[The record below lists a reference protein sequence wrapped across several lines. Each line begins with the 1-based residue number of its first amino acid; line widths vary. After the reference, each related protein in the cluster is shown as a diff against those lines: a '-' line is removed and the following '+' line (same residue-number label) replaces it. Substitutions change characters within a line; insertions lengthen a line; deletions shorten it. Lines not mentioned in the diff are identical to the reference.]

1 MGLIKY
7 NVLVKYI
14 KRLLFTKFTLGNMKR
29 MQMRQI
35 RVGNSDAIIPHL
47 DLCAQVIAK
56 ESVKDFFIVKEKGKR
71 NEKEHIHCFIWTDD
85 KVGTFRKRLKKAL
98 PFLDRGN
105 YSIIPPED
113 DQPVLPQVEEI
124 WKTYACKGEKR
135 GTMPN
140 VLFNTMLTQENIVER
155 HHKYWDL
162 KKEEEVQVTES
173 QNNEIVVPLLPP
185 KRVKKPSIVDQVA
198 DYLMDNNPEKKWTMC
213 RDDRRIVF
221 NEVMRRLGRL
231 GKTLD
236 ATIVRRM
243 CYGVHNIISH
253 EELCD
258 DIWSQIYPEF

>member
-1 MGLIKY
+1 MIQ
-7 NVLVKYI
+7 V
-14 KRLLFTKFTLGNMKR
+14 
-29 MQMRQI
+29 
-35 RVGNSDAIIPHL
+35 RVGNSDAIVEHL
-47 DLCAQVIAK
+47 DLCAQVIVK
-56 ESVKDFFIVKEKGKR
+56 ESRRDYLAVKEMGKR
-71 NEKEHIHCFIWTDD
+71 NEKPHIHVFIWMDG
-85 KVGTFRKRLKKAL
+85 KIQAFRKRLKKAL

-105 YSIIPPED
+105 YSIIPNVD
-113 DQPVLPQVEEI
+113 NQPVIPNVQEI

-135 GTMPN
+135 GSMPN
-140 VLFNTMLTQENIVER
+140 VLYNTMLTQENIIER

-162 KKEEEVQVTES
+162 KEKEVVVESEVV
-173 QNNEIVVPLLPP
+173 NDIVVPMVMNP

-198 DYLMDNNPEKKWTMC
+198 DHLMDNAPEKRWTMS

-221 NEVMRRLGRL
+221 DEVMRRLGRL

-253 EELCD
+253 QELCD